1 MRKLLPLCH
10 FLFWSQVLF
19 CQDQSKDSLPQWSY
33 NLSAYFFWF
42 SGGNNFL
49 QFSGTADRN
58 RLHLEP
64 RYNYED
70 LNTGSL
76 FAGWKFET
84 GKNFQIAATP
94 MIGLVFGRI
103 NGVAPGLLLE
113 LSYRIF
119 DFYSESEYYI
129 DYSQKSNDFIYTWDE
144 LGVTPINHFRFG
156 ISAQRTRVY
165 ETGLDIQRGLFAEY
179 TFWKLTAGGY
189 YFNPFS
195 PNQFGVISLKMGF

>member
-1 MRKLLPLCH
+1 MGKFLPLSA
-10 FLFWSQVLF
+10 FLFFSQAVLG
-19 CQDQSKDSLPQWSY
+19 QDQDSSQAQWSY
-33 NLSAYFFWF
+33 NISAYYFWF

-49 QFSGTADRN
+49 QLSGTADRN

-64 RYNYED
+64 RYNYEA
-70 LNTGSL
+70 LNTGSV

-84 GKNFQIAATP
+84 GTKVQIEATP
-94 MIGLVFGRI
+94 MIGLVFGKI
-103 NGVAPGLLLE
+103 NGFAPGLVLAISFKIL
-113 LSYRIF
+113 

-129 DYSQKSNDFIYTWDE
+129 DYSQNSNNFIYTWDE
-144 LGVTPINHFRFG
+144 LGVTPINHLRFG

-165 ETGLDIQRGLFAEY
+165 ETGLDIQRGVFAEY

-195 PNQFGVISLKMGF
+195 NSQFGVISLKFDF